1 MMFKRHPLDYAQQG
15 LMNMS
20 GHLKNSALPIL
31 ALTLGLGAFAANA
44 DTIRVGMQQE
54 PTSLDPTT
62 DATASIDSM
71 LTMNVFESLTVVAE
85 NGEVK
90 PNLATSWDVSED
102 GLTYTFQLASGV
114 KFHDGSDFDAEDVL
128 FSFNR
133 AMADDSVNPS
143 KEIFKPIEKITAID
157 PQTVEIKLTN
167 KDAFFLFN
175 MGQGDSSI
183 VAAETAD
190 TNNTNPIGTGPF
202 KLDSW
207 TRGDKLTLV
216 KNTDYRDA
224 DAVALDKVEFRF
236 ISDAAAAT
244 AAMMAEELDAF
255 PGFPAPELLPQ
266 FEADPRFRVN
276 IGSTEGEVILAM
288 NNAKPPFDNIEVRR
302 AVSTAI
308 NREEIIEGAM
318 YGQAVPIGSFYP
330 PHGTA
335 YVDLTGAYPHDTE
348 KAKEMFTE
356 AGVAGT
362 TMTLRVPPFPYAM
375 RSAEIIQAELS
386 AAGIDAKVENVEWGF
401 WLEEVYKKK
410 NYDMTIIAHT
420 SPNDMGNF
428 ARGPDY
434 FYGYDDEKFTALWD
448 AIRTEADPA
457 KRDDLLKEGQQYLSD
472 QAVHGF
478 LFQMPLLGVFRTGVE
493 GYWASSPVLYMPL
506 KGVSNAG

>member
-1 MMFKRHPLDYAQQG
+1 
-15 LMNMS
+15 MS
-20 GHLKNSALPIL
+20 GHLKTTPLPLL
-31 ALTLGLGAFAANA
+31 ALTLGLGLAPLMVNA
-44 DTIRVGMQQE
+44 DTLRVGMQQE
-54 PTSLDPTT
+54 PTSLDPTA

-71 LTMNVFESLTVVAE
+71 LTMNVFEALTTVAE
-85 NGEVK
+85 NGEVL
-90 PNLATSWDVSED
+90 PNLATGWDVSED
-102 GLTYTFQLASGV
+102 GLTYTFTLAQGV
-114 KFHDGSDFDAEDVL
+114 KFHDGSDFNADDVV

-133 AMADDSVNPS
+133 AMAEDSVNPS
-143 KEIFKPIEKITAID
+143 KGIFKPVASVTALD
-157 PQTVEIKLTN
+157 PSTVEIKLTN

-175 MGQGDSSI
+175 MGQGDSAI
-183 VAAETAD
+183 VAEETAA
-190 TNNTNPIGTGPF
+190 TNNTNPVGTGPF

-207 TRGDKLTLV
+207 TRGDRLTLV
-216 KNTDYRDA
+216 KNPNHRDA
-224 DAVALDKVEFRF
+224 DTVALDSVEFRF
-236 ISDAAAAT
+236 ISDPAAAT

-302 AVSTAI
+302 AVATAI
-308 NREEIIEGAM
+308 NRDEIIDGAM

-348 KAKEMFTE
+348 KAKAMFEE
-356 AGVAGT
+356 AGLAGT

-386 AAGIDAKVENVEWGF
+386 DAGIDAKVENVEWGF
-401 WLEEVYKKK
+401 WIDEVYKKK

-434 FYGYDDEKFTALWD
+434 FYGYDDATFNALWD
-448 AIRTEADPA
+448 SIQTEADPA
-457 KRDDLLKEGQQYLSD
+457 KRDALLKEGQQYLSD
-472 QAVHGF
+472 QSVHAF
-478 LFQMPLLGVFRTGVE
+478 LFQLPLLGVFRTGVE
-493 GYWASSPVLYMPL
+493 GYWSSSPVLYMPL
-506 KGVSNAG
+506 KGVSNGG

>member
-1 MMFKRHPLDYAQQG
+1 
-15 LMNMS
+15 MS
-20 GHLKNSALPIL
+20 GHLKTTPLPLL
-31 ALTLGLGAFAANA
+31 ALTLGLGLAPLMVNA
-44 DTIRVGMQQE
+44 DTLRVGMQQE
-54 PTSLDPTT
+54 PTSLDPTA

-71 LTMNVFESLTVVAE
+71 LTMNVFEALTTVAE
-85 NGEVK
+85 NGEVL
-90 PNLATSWDVSED
+90 PNLATGWDVSED
-102 GLTYTFQLASGV
+102 GLTYTFTLAQGV
-114 KFHDGSDFDAEDVL
+114 KFHDGSDFNADDVV

-133 AMADDSVNPS
+133 AMAEDSVNPS
-143 KEIFKPIEKITAID
+143 KGIFKPVASVTALD
-157 PQTVEIKLTN
+157 PSTVEIKLTN

-175 MGQGDSSI
+175 MGQGDSAI
-183 VAAETAD
+183 VAEETAA
-190 TNNTNPIGTGPF
+190 TNNTNPVGTGPF

-207 TRGDKLTLV
+207 TRGDRLTLV
-216 KNTDYRDA
+216 KNPNHRDA
-224 DAVALDKVEFRF
+224 DTVALDSVEFRF
-236 ISDAAAAT
+236 ISDPAAAT

-302 AVSTAI
+302 AVATAI
-308 NREEIIEGAM
+308 NRDEIIDGAM

-348 KAKEMFTE
+348 KAKAMFEE

-386 AAGIDAKVENVEWGF
+386 DAGIDAKVENVEWGF
-401 WLEEVYKKK
+401 WIDEVYKKK

-434 FYGYDDEKFTALWD
+434 FYGYDDATFNALWD
-448 AIRTEADPA
+448 SIQTEADPA
-457 KRDDLLKEGQQYLSD
+457 KRDALLKEGQQYLSD
-472 QAVHGF
+472 QSVHAF
-478 LFQMPLLGVFRTGVE
+478 LFQLPLLGVFRTGVE
-493 GYWASSPVLYMPL
+493 GYWSSSPVLYMPL
-506 KGVSNAG
+506 KGVSNGG

>member
-1 MMFKRHPLDYAQQG
+1 
-15 LMNMS
+15 MS
-20 GHLKNSALPIL
+20 GHLKTTPLPLL
-31 ALTLGLGAFAANA
+31 ALTLGLGLAPLMVNA
-44 DTIRVGMQQE
+44 DTLRVGMQQE
-54 PTSLDPTT
+54 PTSLDPTA

-71 LTMNVFESLTVVAE
+71 LTMNVFEALTTVAE
-85 NGEVK
+85 NGEVL

-102 GLTYTFQLASGV
+102 GLTYTFTLAQGV
-114 KFHDGSDFDAEDVL
+114 KFHDGSDFNADDVV

-133 AMADDSVNPS
+133 AMAEDSVNPS
-143 KEIFKPIEKITAID
+143 KGIFKPVASVTALD
-157 PQTVEIKLTN
+157 PSTVEIKLTN

-175 MGQGDSSI
+175 MGQGDSAI
-183 VAAETAD
+183 VAEESAA
-190 TNNTNPIGTGPF
+190 TNNTNPVGTGPF

-207 TRGDKLTLV
+207 TRGDRLTLV
-216 KNTDYRDA
+216 KNPDYRDA
-224 DAVALDKVEFRF
+224 DAVALDSVEFRF
-236 ISDAAAAT
+236 ISDPAAAT

-302 AVSTAI
+302 AVATAI
-308 NREEIIEGAM
+308 NRDEIIDGAM

-348 KAKEMFTE
+348 KAKAMFEE

-386 AAGIDAKVENVEWGF
+386 DAGIDAKVENVEWGF
-401 WLEEVYKKK
+401 WIDEVYKKK

-420 SPNDMGNF
+420 APNDMGNF

-434 FYGYDDEKFTALWD
+434 FYGYDDAEFNALWD
-448 AIRTEADPA
+448 SIQTEADPA
-457 KRDDLLKEGQQYLSD
+457 KRDALLKEGQQYLSD
-472 QAVHGF
+472 QSVHAF
-478 LFQMPLLGVFRTGVE
+478 LFQLPLLGVFRTGVE
-493 GYWASSPVLYMPL
+493 GYWSSSPVLYMPL
-506 KGVSNAG
+506 KGVSNGG